1 MTFNDIKYML
11 EVHCNKHK
19 KVVFNI
25 PENIEECVADN
36 SFNQIHKLRDHL
48 RNNSGCKMIRSLRI
62 IE

>member
-1 MTFNDIKYML
+1 MIK
-11 EVHCNKHK
+11 VHCDKHK

-48 RNNSGCKMIRSLRI
+48 RNNSECKMIRGFVSV
-62 IE
+62 E